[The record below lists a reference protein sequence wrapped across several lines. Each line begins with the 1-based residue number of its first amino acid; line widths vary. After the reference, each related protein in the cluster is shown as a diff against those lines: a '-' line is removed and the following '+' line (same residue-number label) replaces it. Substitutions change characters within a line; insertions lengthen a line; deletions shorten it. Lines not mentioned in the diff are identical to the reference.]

1 MLENKGMGNTKL
13 KESKSQKSSNKETAG
28 YTKFREIDGSHPLK
42 SIAPEAVVEYQVR
55 TRHGG
60 QVAFFNF
67 ELARELGLV
76 SEDHPYELTKELKDE
91 ILRTFSIVIINEY
104 DQMNNFNFPKEDI
117 RPKTYMA
124 TRYLQLQHPCKK
136 GTTSG
141 DGRSIWNGQISHKG
155 KTYDVSSCGTGA
167 TKLSPA
173 CNINKKFYQTG
184 DPTISYGCG
193 YSEKDEGL
201 SSLFFSE
208 ILAKNGLE
216 TERVLAII
224 EFPKGLAI
232 NVRVHENLLRPSHMF
247 NHLKQNNLPTL
258 KRMVDYY
265 IERQIKNKAWKNI
278 PTDPKS
284 HYDFFLSQIVETFSR
299 MSANFEDHYI
309 FCWLDWD
316 GDNILMDGG
325 IIDYGSVRQFGLYH
339 HEYRYDDVQRWS
351 TSIKEQKQKAR
362 YIVQTFVQIIDYIKN
377 EKKKTIDDFKN
388 HHAMQSFDKR
398 FSDYKNF
405 NILMKIGFNFKNTE
419 ILLEHFRKEVEDFK
433 SDFTYFEMAKSVK
446 GPQKVP
452 DGINWNAVFCMRD
465 ILRELPQIYLSRG
478 INGTVSEPEF
488 IDVIK
493 SSYATK
499 ADLKRS
505 LRRSLK
511 IRSFQKNYVKLI
523 NLVSKKLKIAPEK
536 VLLDVSMRS
545 SVINK
550 YDRVTGDS
558 ITTIVEKIMMKRPK
572 LTPEEISLILKEFTE
587 YQNLNP
593 DKERKPSNF
602 ESEKEQSRILKGM
615 LQIVREYRDGI

>member
-1 MLENKGMGNTKL
+1 MGNTKL
-13 KESKSQKSSNKETAG
+13 KESRPSKESSKDQIG
-28 YTKFREIDGSHPLK
+28 YAKFKEIDGRHPLK
-42 SIAPEAVVEYQVR
+42 KIVPEAVVEYQVR

-67 ELARELGLV
+67 DLARELGLIP
-76 SEDHPYELTKELKDE
+76 ENHPNELSKELKEE
-91 ILRTFSIVIINEY
+91 ILHTFSIVIINEY
-104 DQMNNFNFPKEDI
+104 DMMNNFNYPKEEI
-117 RPKTYMA
+117 RSNTYMA

-141 DGRSIWNGQISHKG
+141 DGRSIWNGQITSKG

-184 DPTISYGCG
+184 DPTVSYGCG

-201 SSLFFSE
+201 SALFFSE
-208 ILAKNGLE
+208 VLAKNGLE

-265 IERQIKNKAWKNI
+265 IDRQIKNKVWKNV
-278 PTDPKS
+278 PSDSKS
-284 HYDFFLSQIVETFSR
+284 LYDYFLMRVVETFAQ
-299 MSANFEDHYI
+299 MSANFEDQYI

-362 YIVQTFVQIIDYIKN
+362 YIVQTFAQIVDYIKN
-377 EKKKTIDDFKN
+377 EKKKSIDDFKN
-388 HHAMQSFDKR
+388 HHSVQTFDKR
-398 FSDYKNF
+398 FFDYKNQ
-405 NILMKIGFNFKNTE
+405 NILQKIGLNGKYASY
-419 ILLEHFRKEVEDFK
+419 LLENCKKEVEDFRN
-433 SDFTYFEMAKSVK
+433 DFTYFEMAKSVK

-452 DGINWNAVFCMRD
+452 DGINWNAIFCMRD
-465 ILRELPQIYLSRG
+465 ILRELPQIYLGRG
-478 INGTVSEPEF
+478 IGGFVSETEF
-488 IDVIK
+488 LDIIK

-505 LRRSLK
+505 LRRDLK
-511 IRSFQKNYVKLI
+511 IRSFQKNYLKLI
-523 NLVSKKLKIAPEK
+523 NLVSKKFKEAPEK

-558 ITTIVEKIMMKRPK
+558 ITTIVGKVMNKRPK
-572 LTPEEISLILKEFTE
+572 LSAEEISIILKEFTD

-593 DKERKPSNF
+593 DKERRPSNF
-602 ESEKEQSRILKGM
+602 EAEKEQSRLVKGM
-615 LQIVREYRDGI
+615 LQIVRELRDGI